1 MKKILFLTFLGGVI
15 ASPAVFAQAT
25 CATAVD
31 LTAPS
36 TVNGDTSTGTA
47 DIDEVAI
54 PLNGAKS
61 LKYKFV
67 AGANVDATFAMGS
80 PAPTWKW
87 GIYAASNCA
96 PSSNL
101 LNAVAY
107 NDADPVLR
115 LSTQGDTYTA
125 GSTYYIIVSTS
136 GDGSATDQGPFV
148 MNVTPNLP
156 VTVQSF
162 SID

>member
-1 MKKILFLTFLGGVI
+1 MKNLAIVALIGGVI

-25 CATAVD
+25 CATAETI
-31 LTAPS
+31 TAPS
-36 TVNGDTSTGTA
+36 TINGDTSTGTA

-67 AGANVDATFAMGS
+67 AGANVNATFAMAS
-80 PAPTWKW
+80 PAPSWKW

-96 PSSNL
+96 ASSNL

-107 NDADPVLR
+107 NDLDPVLR

-125 GSTYYIIVSTS
+125 GTTYYIIVSTS
-136 GDGSATDQGPFV
+136 GDGSATDAGPFS
-148 MNVTPNLP
+148 MTITPTLP
-156 VTVQSF
+156 VTLKEF